1 MRYPNTRY
9 GHLGELEFW
18 MQGDSVR
25 RIAKRLKRSEKT
37 VQNWLTGRTKIP
49 WWVPEIL
56 RLQHYEYQ
64 DRLRQMGFTPLKTK
78 LAIATA
84 DVLTFPKPTS
94 PVSASITLSNPD
106 TEFTQTSAR

>member
-18 MQGDSVR
+18 MQGDSIQ

-37 VQNWLTGRTKIP
+37 VQNWLNGRTKIP

-56 RLQHYEYQ
+56 RLQQYQ
-64 DRLRQMGFTPLKTK
+64 ERLRQMGIPQPKTR
-78 LAIATA
+78 LA
-84 DVLTFPKPTS
+84 DL
-94 PVSASITLSNPD
+94 
-106 TEFTQTSAR
+106 